1 MKNLKKIKYLYTI
14 GKFLLKNNNKKNYK
28 IKYKKIASHN
38 GKILYHLGRIKLR
51 NIKKSFI

>member
-14 GKFLLKNNNKKNYK
+14 GKFLLKNNNKKNSK